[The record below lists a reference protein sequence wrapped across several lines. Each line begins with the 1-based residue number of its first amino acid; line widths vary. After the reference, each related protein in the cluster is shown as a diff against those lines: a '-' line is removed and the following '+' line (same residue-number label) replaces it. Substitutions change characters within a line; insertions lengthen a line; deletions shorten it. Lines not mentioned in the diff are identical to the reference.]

1 MDKAGSLAV
10 AAVVGWVY
18 GCGGFGSVL
27 SALVVSYFILYA
39 NPSYSDM
46 TLRSW
51 IYLSDDSPNLLYWA
65 HHQFVRAML
74 PPRFALFRASALRLR
89 EQAWR

>member
-1 MDKAGSLAV
+1 
-10 AAVVGWVY
+10 
-18 GCGGFGSVL
+18 VL

-51 IYLSDDSPNLLYWA
+51 IYLSDDSPNLYTGHTINLSV
-65 HHQFVRAML
+65 QC
-74 PPRFALFRASALRLR
+74 FRLVLACLGLRHSVY
-89 EQAWR
+89 ENKPGDK